1 MKLEKATLDHIPEL
15 QAICLAA
22 YTQNFA
28 HHWEENGL
36 DLYLENQFGSQ
47 RLTTDVTHPNFEY
60 YFIKEGIKSISF
72 IKLNLAAT
80 LEGFKETTIVELEKM
95 YVLPEMKGQGIGK
108 KALSAIIQKIKDTG
122 KKVFFLCVI
131 DTNIAAIKFYEKLGF
146 QFHSTTRL
154 EVPFFKEELKGIH
167 RMVLKFQN

>member
-1 MKLEKATLDHIPEL
+1 M
-15 QAICLAA
+15 
-22 YTQNFA
+22 
-28 HHWEENGL
+28 
-36 DLYLENQFGSQ
+36 
-47 RLTTDVTHPNFEY
+47 THPNFEY

-80 LEGFKETTIVELEKM
+80 LEGFKETAIVELEKM
-95 YVLPEMKGQGIGK
+95 YVLPEMKGQGIG
-108 KALSAIIQKIKDTG
+108 KIKDTG